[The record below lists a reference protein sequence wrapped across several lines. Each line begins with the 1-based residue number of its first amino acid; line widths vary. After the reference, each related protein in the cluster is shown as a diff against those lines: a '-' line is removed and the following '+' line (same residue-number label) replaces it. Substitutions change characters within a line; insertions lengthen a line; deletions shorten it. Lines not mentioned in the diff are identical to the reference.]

1 MLQDL
6 RYGVRLLL
14 KNPGF
19 TFIAV
24 FTLAL
29 GICGVTTQFSVVD
42 AALLRGLPF
51 PEQDR
56 LVRVTMRDPN
66 WPPERVFSLA
76 AADVLEIAPKQ
87 QSFEDLAQYL
97 FAGSFIVIIHDTP
110 QRLSGAHVTSNF
122 FSVLGVSPAL
132 GRDFTESD
140 NQPGVERVTIIS
152 DALWQSEFGG
162 DPNILGRKL
171 RLNGRPA
178 TVIGVMPPG
187 FQFPRDQLWMPIF
200 NEYTSFQERPG
211 GGGANVLGRLK
222 PGVTLTQA
230 TSEVEV
236 YLRALAEEYPQTNGR
251 YTEARIEPLLSGFV
265 AQPTRLLLITMFGA
279 VIAVILIACANVMNM
294 QFSRATVRSR
304 ELAIRAALGASRRR
318 LVRQMLVESLVLAG
332 IGGAAGAML
341 ASWAIG
347 LFSGVMGRLPTQALP
362 SWMLFKIDGRALG
375 FTVAATAF
383 SVILSGLLPALAA
396 SRASL
401 LDALNENARGHTS
414 RFVHRFTG
422 GLVVGQ
428 IALTCALL
436 ICSLLLIKS
445 ITNQFA
451 LNFGF
456 DLDSVLAGRMN
467 FEAEYRT
474 DAERRAAFQRILNHL
489 RSNPQ
494 FTHAAFTSRRN
505 MMTTETFHGQI
516 EGRTYARPEDR
527 LESWL
532 EFVSDGYFATLG
544 LTPIAGREFE
554 PGDTGDRRF
563 VVLVNE
569 SFAQKHFGSE
579 SPLGH
584 RLRAREGDTWRTIIG
599 VVPDTLMQ
607 GPLEQKRD
615 GSAVFVPTEALPL
628 SYLTLVV
635 RGHEP
640 AGRLSEP
647 LRRELAKIEPNLAI
661 YVVETPKIH
670 LNNALAQSRS
680 VASLFAVF
688 GGVAVVLAAIGLYGV
703 MSFAVSRRIHEFGI
717 RLALGA
723 QRRDIMVMVLSK
735 GISQLA
741 LGAVLGVGLTLVFMQ
756 LGGAAVS
763 SFLYGV
769 NPHDPWIYAGVL
781 ALLAIATMTAC
792 FVPARRATNLDPMV
806 ALRRE

>member
-1 MLQDL
+1 MFQDL
-6 RYGVRLLL
+6 RYGARLLL

-19 TFIAV
+19 TLIAV
-24 FTLAL
+24 FTLSL

-56 LVRVTMRDPN
+56 LVRVTMRDPS
-66 WPPERVFSLA
+66 WPPEREYSLS
-76 AADVLEIAPKQ
+76 AADVLEIAQQQ
-87 QSFEDLAQYL
+87 QSFDDLAQYL
-97 FAGSFIVIIHDTP
+97 FGGSFIVTIHDTP

-122 FSVLGVSPAL
+122 FSVLGVSPSL

-162 DPNILGRKL
+162 DPNILGRQL
-171 RLNGRPA
+171 RLNGQPA
-178 TVIGVMPPG
+178 TVIGVMTRG

-200 NEYTSFQERPG
+200 NEYTTFQQRPG
-211 GGGANVLGRLK
+211 GGANLLGRLK
-222 PGVTLTQA
+222 PSVTLHQA
-230 TSEVEV
+230 TTELEV
-236 YLRALAEEYPQTNGR
+236 YLRALAEKYPQTNRR

-265 AQPTRLLLITMFGA
+265 AQPTRQLLLTMFCA
-279 VIAVILIACANVMNM
+279 VIAVLLIACANVMNM

-304 ELAIRAALGASRRR
+304 ELAIRAALGATRRR
-318 LVRQMLVESLVLAG
+318 LVRQMLVESLLLAG
-332 IGGAAGAML
+332 LGGAAGVVL
-341 ASWAIG
+341 AYWAVG
-347 LFSGVMGRLPTQALP
+347 LFAGVMGTLPNQALP
-362 SWMLFKIDGRALG
+362 SWMLFKIDGRALA
-375 FTVAATAF
+375 FTVGITAV

-401 LDALNENARGHTS
+401 LDALSDSARGHTS
-414 RFVHRFTG
+414 RFVRRFTG
-422 GLVVGQ
+422 GLVVSQ

-456 DLDSVLAGRMN
+456 DLDSVVAGRMN

-474 DAERRAAFQRILNHL
+474 DDERRAAFRRTLTHL
-489 RSNPQ
+489 RSDPQ

-505 MMTTETFHGQI
+505 MMTTETFHGEI
-516 EGRTYARPEDR
+516 EGRTYAGPEDR
-527 LESWL
+527 LESWM

-544 LTPIAGREFE
+544 LSPLAGREFQT
-554 PGDTGDRRF
+554 GDTGDRRF
-563 VVLVNE
+563 VLMVNE
-569 SFAQKHFGSE
+569 SFVRKHFGNE
-579 SPLGH
+579 SPIGH

-607 GPLEQKRD
+607 GPLEQQRD
-615 GSAVFVPTEALPL
+615 GAGIFVPIEALPL

-640 AGRLSEP
+640 AARLVGP
-647 LRRELAKIEPNLAI
+647 LRRELAKVEPNLAI
-661 YVVETPKIH
+661 YVLETPKNH
-670 LNNALAQSRS
+670 LKNALAQSRS

-688 GGVAVVLAAIGLYGV
+688 GGVAVLLAAIGLYGV
-703 MSFAVSRRIHEFGI
+703 MSFAVSRRTQEFGI

-723 QRRDIMVMVLSK
+723 QRRDIMTMVLSQ
-735 GISQLA
+735 GVRQLGFGVA
-741 LGAVLGVGLTLVFMQ
+741 LGIGLTLVFLQ

-763 SFLYGV
+763 RFLYAVNRYDPLIYVGV
-769 NPHDPWIYAGVL
+769 V
-781 ALLAIATMTAC
+781 ALLAVAMMTAC
-792 FVPARRATNLDPMV
+792 LVPARRATKVDPMV
-806 ALRRE
+806 ALRD